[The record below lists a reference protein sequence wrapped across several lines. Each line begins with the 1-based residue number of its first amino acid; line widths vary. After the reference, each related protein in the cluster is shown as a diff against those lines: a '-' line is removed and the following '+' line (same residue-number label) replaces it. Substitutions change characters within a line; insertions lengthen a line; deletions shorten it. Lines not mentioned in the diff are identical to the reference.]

1 MYKDYIIK
9 LVKEIIKDKEIV
21 VETPPK
27 PNMGDYSVPCF
38 NFRDET
44 NKNPLEISKMIK
56 ENFKVKFIQGVD
68 LFPYTYHIESVCV
81 LERQI

>member
-9 LVKEIIKDKEIV
+9 LVKEIIKDKEVV

-44 NKNPLEISKMIK
+44 NKNPLELSKMIK
-56 ENFKVKFIQGVD
+56 ENIKD
-68 LFPYTYHIESVCV
+68 
-81 LERQI
+81 